1 MKPFHLSIPSRRLP
15 AACLIAFLIAP
26 MQPFGAE
33 TNGLAA
39 ALQKGLFEEEANRNL
54 GEAIK
59 AYQAA
64 TALFDQDRKLAATAI
79 FRLAECYRKQGNT
92 NDALAQYQ
100 RVVGEFGDQ
109 SEVNTPARQ
118 ALLALG
124 GASMPGPAAAGPG
137 ATPEAD
143 EIARIAE
150 MIRNSPDL
158 INAKGQGGMRPLYQA
173 ACKGQVGVAQYLL
186 DHGAEVNSGSAD
198 SGALQCAALNGHRAM
213 VELLLSRKAD
223 VNATDNL
230 GATALHLAARQG
242 FRTVV
247 ETLLA
252 HGAEVDARDN
262 SGETPLHYAAAGGN
276 KGVIELLL
284 DHKAEVNAKSEGGA
298 TPLLLAISKKE
309 VESAKALLAHKA
321 DPNVPGNVT
330 LDGTLL
336 RGYYPIHVAVKA
348 RNDELLDLL
357 LKNGAKP
364 NVMTTAESERPLN
377 LAVSLKRKSAAE
389 LLLKAGA
396 DPNLSS
402 GNQRFVPLV
411 VAIGN
416 RAPDMVDLLLAHHAD
431 PNAKN
436 PDGNGPLYYAINSGQ
451 KDIVES
457 LLDHKADIE
466 LENGERRTPLS
477 LAASQGRQ
485 ELVELLLARGANPN
499 ASDSGQTPLMEVL
512 RNTSKAAPQ
521 TRGTLEAIAAALRQ
535 RGALED
541 VPQLDRIEIRRSS
554 AKYSQTIFRKGTN
567 DWNQF
572 TLFDLIA
579 VHYGFASA
587 SSASTVTS
595 PLWLQLQ
602 KPSHTL
608 PGSLAFPDLAN
619 VTILRVGP
627 DGRSRAAKNANL
639 ISRLNGKPCQD
650 VPLEWGDVIEI
661 PELDHPLYVAWT
673 GFSAEQL
680 AVLTDCEKR
689 SIQITVK
696 GQTKIIVLGGMPAS
710 PDASNGIH
718 ALNEESLVPQFSL
731 VPVLYQSGLIR
742 ASSDLTR
749 VKVRRADARGGG
761 REWTIDCTKAGASDL
776 WLRDGD
782 QIEVPEKPGEAAG
795 K

>member
-26 MQPFGAE
+26 LQPFGAE

-92 NDALAQYQ
+92 NEALAQYQ

-124 GASMPGPAAAGPG
+124 GASTPTAAAAGPG
-137 ATPEAD
+137 ATQKEEAD

-298 TPLLLAISKKE
+298 TPLLLAVSKKE

-321 DPNVPGNVT
+321 DPNLPGNVT

-336 RGYYPIHVAVKA
+336 RGYYPVHVAVKA

-364 NVMTTAESERPLN
+364 NTMTTESERPLN
-377 LAVSLKRKSAAE
+377 LAVSLKRKS
-389 LLLKAGA
+389 
-396 DPNLSS
+396 
-402 GNQRFVPLV
+402 
-411 VAIGN
+411 
-416 RAPDMVDLLLAHHAD
+416 
-431 PNAKN
+431 
-436 PDGNGPLYYAINSGQ
+436 
-451 KDIVES
+451 
-457 LLDHKADIE
+457 
-466 LENGERRTPLS
+466 
-477 LAASQGRQ
+477 
-485 ELVELLLARGANPN
+485 
-499 ASDSGQTPLMEVL
+499 
-512 RNTSKAAPQ
+512 
-521 TRGTLEAIAAALRQ
+521 
-535 RGALED
+535 
-541 VPQLDRIEIRRSS
+541 
-554 AKYSQTIFRKGTN
+554 
-567 DWNQF
+567 
-572 TLFDLIA
+572 
-579 VHYGFASA
+579 
-587 SSASTVTS
+587 
-595 PLWLQLQ
+595 
-602 KPSHTL
+602 
-608 PGSLAFPDLAN
+608 
-619 VTILRVGP
+619 
-627 DGRSRAAKNANL
+627 
-639 ISRLNGKPCQD
+639 
-650 VPLEWGDVIEI
+650 
-661 PELDHPLYVAWT
+661 
-673 GFSAEQL
+673 
-680 AVLTDCEKR
+680 
-689 SIQITVK
+689 
-696 GQTKIIVLGGMPAS
+696 
-710 PDASNGIH
+710 
-718 ALNEESLVPQFSL
+718 
-731 VPVLYQSGLIR
+731 
-742 ASSDLTR
+742 
-749 VKVRRADARGGG
+749 
-761 REWTIDCTKAGASDL
+761 
-776 WLRDGD
+776 
-782 QIEVPEKPGEAAG
+782 
-795 K
+795 